1 MDVANRGVV
10 SDDQVGKLPVVLVI
24 EQRIIT
30 GITDLAHIVQSQRFK
45 KSNDHAL
52 PVPVL
57 VAALD
62 LIGGVGME
70 SVTLSD
76 ALICPPF
83 TYILA
88 SLRTPIVPTT
98 PI

>member
-30 GITDLAHIVQSQRFK
+30 GITALAHIVQSQRFK

-62 LIGGVGME
+62 LIGGVGM
-70 SVTLSD
+70 
-76 ALICPPF
+76 
-83 TYILA
+83 
-88 SLRTPIVPTT
+88 
-98 PI
+98 